1 MKAYL
6 FDIIIVLILAFFAW
20 RGAKKGLIL
29 TLCSLLGIFIA
40 FFGARWVSAEFYAP
54 VADIIEP
61 PIYQSIVN
69 MGKEEAGQQEAASNL
84 LGTEGL
90 SGTYS
95 LEDLLEMVK
104 ESDLYSGFSEFL
116 DEAADGSLLQGIGS
130 GSAAR
135 AVSAYLAQ
143 VIAKAALFAITFL
156 VILLVW
162 FLLGHILD
170 LAFQL
175 PGLSAVNWVGGL
187 VFGLVKAVLL
197 VMVLVWLFQ
206 LLGWVARPPET
217 PVVSMFTVQRVLSL
231 LDGLV
236 A

>member
-104 ESDLYSGFSEFL
+104 QSDLYSGFSEFL

-135 AVSAYLAQ
+135 AVSAYLA
-143 VIAKAALFAITFL
+143 FITEKE
-156 VILLVW
+156 
-162 FLLGHILD
+162 G
-170 LAFQL
+170 
-175 PGLSAVNWVGGL
+175 
-187 VFGLVKAVLL
+187 K
-197 VMVLVWLFQ
+197 
-206 LLGWVARPPET
+206 
-217 PVVSMFTVQRVLSL
+217 
-231 LDGLV
+231 
-236 A
+236 